1 MTTQQKP
8 KMDILRKTLRV
19 HGMFGK
25 NTEVNGSN
33 AVELTPDEAKKRI
46 TEYADILTN
55 QSALIDKINITI
67 SESNQYLSPISN
79 SLIGIEKTDHVTKLA
94 IFACFKKNAEVI
106 EDKIDGYIQQL
117 NQHNEELS
125 SCTYNYTNIV
135 REIENL
141 QILLDPESKF
151 FQTAVGIVSYNKLRI
166 VEMGNKDKQITHQI
180 DVLEQFKVSTLYHL
194 RESIDQEFVGKDTI
208 ALIEQKLI
216 EIKNK
221 IAKIKSWKPRILIS
235 QVILIVLFFY
245 NYLADKYHI
254 NFTRTVEKYNE
265 VSNSNDGLNVMD
277 VGQAAES
284 LIGTI
289 TVMARLIALPLFIFG
304 IFKVFHAVQDPER
317 NSVSSGV
324 FFIFVSAFINMITFI
339 LPSPNTNGTVAYI
352 EHKTY
357 TFDFFNL
364 GATGSLIF
372 LMLFVMLTALI
383 FVNIKRVSALNTMHE
398 KISNPFNF

>member
-1 MTTQQKP
+1 M
-8 KMDILRKTLRV
+8 
-19 HGMFGK
+19 
-25 NTEVNGSN
+25 
-33 AVELTPDEAKKRI
+33 
-46 TEYADILTN
+46 
-55 QSALIDKINITI
+55 
-67 SESNQYLSPISN
+67 
-79 SLIGIEKTDHVTKLA
+79 
-94 IFACFKKNAEVI
+94 I